1 MKQPH
6 DVVGDRRGNLNGLI
20 AMLRSMTDRLRQVS
34 EAPTK
39 EPQSNEVPVL
49 RLGQGDYERD
59 YFFEDDNS

>member
-1 MKQPH
+1 MNEPH
-6 DVVGDRRGNLNGLI
+6 DVVDDRRDRLNGLI
-20 AMLRSMTDRLRQVS
+20 VALKRLAEGLRQVS

-49 RLGQGDYERD
+49 RLGQGDFERN